1 MHAKLKGPIAGM
13 LVGFVSVGAALAGG
27 GLISPSAISAT
38 NLLNPILVKPDAAL
52 PGAVTPADRHSIED
66 AVRVELR
73 ALVAQDAKRAFATL
87 APSAQSFFGKPDKFL
102 RSVAEEMPPI
112 LLTRTFAFLGAER
125 TENRTV
131 QQVLITDSLGQQWLA
146 EFQVERQQA
155 GDWRVKGCVVA
166 AAPGQQ
172 A

>member
-1 MHAKLKGPIAGM
+1 MHAKLKGPIAGT
-13 LVGFVSVGAALAGG
+13 LVVFVSVGAALAGG
-27 GLISPSAISAT
+27 VLISPSAISAT
-38 NLLNPILVKPDAAL
+38 NLLNPVLVKPDAAL
-52 PGAVTPADRHSIED
+52 PGESHPPTGTALKMPF
-66 AVRVELR
+66 RVELH

-166 AAPGQQ
+166 AAPGQR

>member
-1 MHAKLKGPIAGM
+1 MHAKLKGPIAGT
-13 LVGFVSVGAALAGG
+13 LVVFVSVGAALAGG
-27 GLISPSAISAT
+27 VLISPSAIRAT
-38 NLLNPILVKPDAAL
+38 NLLNPVLVKPDAAA
-52 PGAVTPADRHSIED
+52 GCSHTDRHSIED

-155 GDWRVKGCVVA
+155 GDWRIKGCVVA